1 MQKRKISLII
11 LIKFDCIGIGIINQ
25 DLKGVLS
32 RYCDIFFI
40 WL

>member
-1 MQKRKISLII
+1 LIV
-11 LIKFDCIGIGIINQ
+11 LGIVIINQ